1 MSLND
6 EIGQGDHDGLYGSG
20 DTNQQELPTNTG
32 IDLELPQPEP
42 VGGFYGAKVP
52 NDQKRGQPLEQA
64 VAKAAPCT
72 PSQETDEQGISYDD
86 VCNASG
92 ELIQRGRLG
101 ISQGPQDAGAH
112 VIADNGNQA
121 QQIQTQVSGS
131 VFSVH
136 PPGLNPPEKLWR
148 HDEASTVKTRDRTQV
163 RPAAQ

>member
-52 NDQKRGQPLEQA
+52 NDQKRGQPLGAGSGQSRA
-64 VAKAAPCT
+64 LHAPV
-72 PSQETDEQGISYDD
+72 QETDEQGISYD

-131 VFSVH
+131 VFQYIRR
-136 PPGLNPPEKLWR
+136 GLNPPEKLWR
-148 HDEASTVKTRDRTQV
+148 HDEA
-163 RPAAQ
+163 